1 MYLFDTNIFFEL
13 LYNRTHCQSV
23 LTCME
28 LCPDGTIFMSD
39 FSYHSIGL
47 ILFNSRKKEIFA
59 TFYRD
64 IISSGKV
71 QVISLSPV
79 HTRKLIENSDQCNL
93 DFDDAYQLTLSM
105 ITGLLLISYDSD
117 FDTVPN
123 GRVTPEDLVIT
134 LK

>member
-23 LTCME
+23 LTCLE
-28 LCPDGTIFMSD
+28 LCPYGSIFMSD

-47 ILFNSRKKEIFA
+47 ILFNNKKKEVFA
-59 TFYRD
+59 LFCRD

-71 QVISLSPV
+71 HVVALSPV
-79 HTRKLIENSDQCNL
+79 HTRKLIENSDQFKL
-93 DFDDAYQLTLSM
+93 DFDDAYQLTVSM
-105 ITGLLLISYDSD
+105 TAGLTLVSYDSD

-123 GRVTPEDLVIT
+123 GRVTPEDLLI
-134 LK
+134 LLQ